1 MRLEVV
7 HPSDIQQFPRAEAG
21 SLRDVASWLYDE
33 LLTSGYS
40 LLPEDVEQ
48 IALDSVRL
56 YASWARLDAE
66 YQKDVALPLFM
77 SLTLDTNL
85 LADEWAI
92 VYPVIRAHCDL
103 LQARRME
110 GSQALGVQAF
120 GLSSSEANQIYQ
132 IALEQMKK
140 EAFCHAPFSVEVTGE
155 PIRTKTTVGQSQ
167 LWSFTYPMVKR

>member
-1 MRLEVV
+1 MRLEVL
-7 HPSDIQQFPRAEAG
+7 HPSDTQQYPRAQAG
-21 SLRDVASWLYDE
+21 SLRTVAGWLYDE

-40 LLPEDVEQ
+40 LVIEDIEQ
-48 IALDSVRL
+48 IVLNSVRF
-56 YASWARLDAE
+56 YVGWARLDAE
-66 YQKDVALPLFM
+66 YDKDATLPAFM
-77 SLTLDTNL
+77 SLTLDTEL
-85 LADEWAI
+85 LADEWAV
-92 VYPVIRAHCDL
+92 VYPVVRAHCDL

-140 EAFCHAPFSVEVTGE
+140 EAFCHAPFSVEVAGE